1 MSNDAAKN
9 EVVEKL
15 EEAAEEVG
23 SLTRADLAVVKAAH
37 PLGET
42 MMGKA
47 LGEASELADQPPLVA
62 ASLATLVAGL
72 ALRQPRI
79 ARTGLRM
86 LLAHGL
92 ATGVKTVIKDNFDRY
107 RPRKVAEE
115 GEAACAPGE
124 SKDGDDRSLPS
135 GHSAGA
141 VAVARAI
148 VRDNPAAAPIAYP
161 LAATASLVQIT
172 RKAHFPTDVVAGVL
186 VGLVAEAVSSRVM
199 DRVLGGRR
207 R

>member
-1 MSNDAAKN
+1 MSDDDKD
-9 EVVEKL
+9 EVIEKL
-15 EEAAEEVG
+15 DEAAEEVG
-23 SLTRADLAVVKAAH
+23 AIARADLAVVKAAH
-37 PLGET
+37 PFGET
-42 MMGKA
+42 MVGKA

-72 ALRQPRI
+72 ALRQPRL

-86 LLAHGL
+86 LAAHGL

-115 GEAACAPGE
+115 GEAECAPGD
-124 SKDGDDRSLPS
+124 STDGDDRSLPS

-148 VRDNPAAAPIAYP
+148 VRDNPGAAPVAYP
-161 LAATASLVQIT
+161 VAATASLVQIS
-172 RKAHFPTDVVAGVL
+172 RKAHFPTDVAAGVL
-186 VGLVAEAVSSRVM
+186 VGLVSEAISSRAL
-199 DRVLGGRR
+199 DWLLRR
-207 R
+207 RG

>member
-1 MSNDAAKN
+1 MSD

-23 SLTRADLAVVKAAH
+23 AITRADLAIVRAAH

-42 MMGKA
+42 VVGKA
-47 LGEASELADQPPLVA
+47 LGEVSELTDQPPLVA
-62 ASLATLVAGL
+62 ASLTTLVVGL
-72 ALRQPRI
+72 ATRQPRI

-86 LLAHGL
+86 LLAHAL
-92 ATGVKTVIKDNFDRY
+92 ATGIKTVIKDNFDRY

-115 GEAACAPGE
+115 GEATLERGE
-124 SKDGDDRSLPS
+124 SKEGEDRSLPS

-148 VRDNPAAAPIAYP
+148 VRDNPGAAPIAYP

-172 RKAHFPTDVVAGVL
+172 RKAHFPTDVALGVI
-186 VGLVAEAVSSRVM
+186 VGLASEVISSRVM
-199 DRVLGGRR
+199 DRLLGGRPR

>member
-1 MSNDAAKN
+1 MSDK
-9 EVVEKL
+9 VVEKL

-23 SLTRADLAVVKAAH
+23 AITRADLAIVRAAH
-37 PLGET
+37 PLGESVV
-42 MMGKA
+42 GKA
-47 LGEASELADQPPLVA
+47 LGEVSELTDQPPLVA
-62 ASLATLVAGL
+62 ASLTTLVVGL
-72 ALRQPRI
+72 ATRQPRI

-86 LLAHGL
+86 LLAHAL
-92 ATGVKTVIKDNFDRY
+92 ATGIKTVIKDNFDRY

-115 GEAACAPGE
+115 GEATLERGE
-124 SKDGDDRSLPS
+124 SKEGEDRSLPS

-148 VRDNPAAAPIAYP
+148 VRDNPGAAPIAYP

-172 RKAHFPTDVVAGVL
+172 RKAHFPTDIALGVI
-186 VGLVAEAVSSRVM
+186 VGLASEAISSRVM
-199 DRVLGGRR
+199 DRLLGGRPR